1 MAACWTRQRRGYST
15 AVCTTPSLR
24 RYGVTTTTAVTAAIV
39 AVFVSV
45 AAADAV
51 AAAAAS
57 VADYNDGSGGNSAD
71 THHTYA
77 YTVGKTTAAARER
90 GAQRITTREG
100 LGGPHYRR
108 GTKTRPPIAAHG
120 KRKPDTRTDSAEWL

>member
-1 MAACWTRQRRGYST
+1 MA
-15 AVCTTPSLR
+15 
-24 RYGVTTTTAVTAAIV
+24 AAIV

-51 AAAAAS
+51 AAAAS
-57 VADYNDGSGGNSAD
+57 VADYNDGSGGDSAD

-77 YTVGKTTAAARER
+77 YTVSKTTSAARER

-100 LGGPHYRR
+100 LGGLHADDTIVARLEPVHRSRHTENENRTRARTRQNGYEKKKLSENIERKFANRNFLRR
-108 GTKTRPPIAAHG
+108 KNIT
-120 KRKPDTRTDSAEWL
+120 